1 MRIKEIMFEDRTR
14 VKVCSD
20 MVRKNRRKKKPPRFF
35 VHVNEWQF
43 YAAKD
48 LCTFTEVCV
57 ITYRNGRDILSER
70 HHEENKNRGGFAVS
84 YLNKP

>member
-1 MRIKEIMFEDRTR
+1 MKTGLELRSVQIWCAKPSQI
-14 VKVCSD
+14 
-20 MVRKNRRKKKPPRFF
+20 KKKPPGFF
-35 VHVNEWQF
+35 VHVNEWQL

-57 ITYRNGRDILSER
+57 ITYSNGRDILSER